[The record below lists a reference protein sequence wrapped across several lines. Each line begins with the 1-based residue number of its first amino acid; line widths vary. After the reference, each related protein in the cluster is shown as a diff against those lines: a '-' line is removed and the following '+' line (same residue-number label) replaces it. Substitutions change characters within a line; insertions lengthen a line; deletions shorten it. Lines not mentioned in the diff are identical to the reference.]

1 MTEIARLAIPDVLVI
16 TPRRLGD
23 ERGFFSETYSRKALA
38 EYGFERDFVQD
49 NHAMSQRRGVLR
61 GLHFQRLP
69 FAQDKLLRVT
79 RGAIFDVAVDIRAGS
94 PTFGR
99 WVGAELSAGNWRQ
112 LLIPRGFAHGYVT
125 LTEDAE
131 VQYKVTDYY
140 APQAEDGLSWND
152 PAVGIEWPIP
162 LAEIITNAR
171 DAAWP
176 PLAQIEPF

>member
-99 WVGAELSAGNWRQ
+99 WVGAELSADNWRQ